1 MTSPYFAY
9 GSNLNSAAW
18 DAWCREKPVNPR
30 SIEPLFPAWL
40 PDHRVA
46 FTRFSNARQSG
57 VLDILPALGC
67 LVPGVVF
74 RVNPGGWPALHRKEG
89 APGAYRRISRTCLT
103 RHGKAHSVRTYEVRP
118 EQRRSFVPPTP
129 AYLEIV
135 KAGLEAW
142 SLPHGHITRA
152 AANLPPEPLDA
163 VFVYGTLRR
172 GQPLH
177 HHLSGARAEIPTTAS
192 GRLFD
197 CGDYPAMALPSPGAT
212 TLVHGELVLLRDIA
226 TLSELDEVEGFA
238 GFSSEPSLFLRR
250 LIEVSIEG
258 GNVRRAWVYFGGTA
272 LGTPRSE
279 IPSGDWLAHRANR
292 R

>member
-9 GSNLNSAAW
+9 GSNLNSAEW
-18 DAWCREKPVNPR
+18 ESWCREKRLDPR

-67 LVPGVVF
+67 LVPGAVF

-89 APGAYRRISRTCLT
+89 SPGAYRRVSSTCLT
-103 RHGKAHSVRTYEVRP
+103 RHGKAYSIRLYEVRP
-118 EQRRSFVPPTP
+118 EQRRSFVEPTP
-129 AYLEIV
+129 AYLDTV

-142 SLPHGHITRA
+142 HLPHNHITRA

-163 VFVYGTLRR
+163 VFVYGALRR
-172 GQPLH
+172 SQPLH
-177 HHLSGARAEIPTTAS
+177 HHLAGARAMIPAEAP

-197 CGDYPAMALPSPGAT
+197 CGDYPAMALPPPGAT

-226 TLSELDEVEGFA
+226 TLSKLDEVEGFA
-238 GFSSEPSLFLRR
+238 GFSEQPSLFLRR

-258 GNVRRAWVYFGGTA
+258 GNLRRAWVYLGGTA
-272 LGTPRSE
+272 LDTPRPE
-279 IPSGDWLAHRANR
+279 IPSGDWIEHRANR

>member
-1 MTSPYFAY
+1 MTSFYFAY
-9 GSNLNSAAW
+9 ASNLNSAEW
-18 DAWCREKPVNPR
+18 ESWCREKHLDPR
-30 SIEPLFPAWL
+30 SIEPLSPAWL

-67 LVPGVVF
+67 LVPGIIF

-89 APGAYRRISRTCLT
+89 SPGAYRRVSRLCLT
-103 RHGKAHSVRTYEVRP
+103 RHGKAYSVRTYEVRP
-118 EQRRSFVPPTP
+118 EQRRDFVPPAP

-142 SLPHGHITRA
+142 NLPHNHITRA

-177 HHLSGARAEIPTTAS
+177 HHLATARAEFPATAP

-197 CGDYPAMALPSPGAT
+197 CGDFPAMALPAPGAT
-212 TLVHGELVLLRDIA
+212 TLVKGELVLLPNIA
-226 TLSELDEVEGFA
+226 TLSQLDEVEGFA
-238 GFSSEPSLFLRR
+238 GFSGEPSLFLRR
-250 LIEVSIEG
+250 LIEVSLAD
-258 GNVRRAWVYFGGTA
+258 GNVRRAWVYLGGTA
-272 LGTPRSE
+272 LDTPRPE
-279 IPSGDWLAHRANR
+279 IPSGDWLAHLAHR

>member
-9 GSNLNSAAW
+9 GSSLNSAEW
-18 DAWCREKPVNPR
+18 ESWCREKRLDPR

-40 PDHRVA
+40 PDHCVA

-67 LVPGVVF
+67 LVPGLVF

-89 APGAYRRISRTCLT
+89 SPGAYHRVSRTCLT
-103 RHGKAHSVRTYEVRP
+103 RHGKAHSVRTYEVRT
-118 EQRRSFVPPTP
+118 EQHRSFVPPTP

-135 KAGLEAW
+135 NAGLEALG
-142 SLPHGHITRA
+142 LPHDHITRA

-177 HHLSGARAEIPTTAS
+177 HPLAAARAEIPATAP

-197 CGDYPAMALPSPGAT
+197 CGEYPAMALPSPGAT
-212 TLVHGELVLLRDIA
+212 TLIRGELVLLRDIA
-226 TLSELDEVEGFA
+226 TLSKLDEIEGFA
-238 GFSSEPSLFLRR
+238 GFSKELSLFSRR
-250 LIEVSIEG
+250 LIEVSMEG
-258 GNVRRAWVYFGGTA
+258 GNVRRAWVYLGGTA
-272 LGTPRSE
+272 LDTPRPK
-279 IPSGDWLAHRANR
+279 IPSGDWLQHLAARP
-292 R
+292 